1 MAVKYVID
9 DETMTRIAEPLR
21 SLAGRTDELTPA
33 EMAAAGNAAT
43 SEVNTQTDLI
53 ARIGEALEGKAAGG
67 GITPTG
73 TIEITENGTH
83 DVTNYAAAE
92 VNVPSEE
99 PVLQEKSV
107 TPTKSQQTVT
117 PSSGY
122 DGLSKVIVGK
132 IPDTYVAPS
141 GTIEITENGE
151 HDVTV
156 YEKALVN
163 VTSENLVETCTVTL
177 DNKSLGCD
185 CDVVFLSAMVLE
197 DGAIKNFVVTP
208 KEGDVIHKV
217 TIPNAVCGSTICLV
231 SSFYTGYNEEPYVEI
246 TGSATFAAWEG
257 IWPDYNHM
265 RFDFIAP
272 TVANEDCTIKYSYV
286 P

>member
-53 ARIGEALEGKAAGG
+53 ARIGEALEGKAAGNG
-67 GITPTG
+67 GIVPTG
-73 TIEITENGTH
+73 TKEITANGEY
-83 DVTNYAAAE
+83 DVTTYAKAK
-92 VNVPSEE
+92 VNVP
-99 PVLQEKSV
+99 
-107 TPTKSQQTVT
+107 
-117 PSSGY
+117 
-122 DGLSKVIVGK
+122 
-132 IPDTYVAPS
+132 
-141 GTIEITENGE
+141 
-151 HDVTV
+151 
-156 YEKALVN
+156 
-163 VTSENLVETCTVTL
+163 SENLVETCTVTL
-177 DNKSLGCD
+177 DNESLGCD
-185 CDVVFLSAMVLE
+185 CPVVFLSATVFE
-197 DGAIKNFVVTP
+197 DGAIKNFVVTL
-208 KEGDVIHKV
+208 KESDVIHKV

-257 IWPDYNHM
+257 IWPDRKSM
-265 RFDFIAP
+265 RLDFIAP